1 MSSLSRIDAK
11 KNSAPRRQPK
21 TLAEVLSAELKARD
35 LSTAEV
41 ARQSGVPQS
50 AVWSAVNG
58 ASTSPGWLTVL
69 AILTAIDR
77 DLAWLHRQGIR
88 PTAI

>member
-1 MSSLSRIDAK
+1 MSPPTRTAART
-11 KNSAPRRQPK
+11 NSAPRRQPK
-21 TLAEVLSAELKARD
+21 TLAEVLSAELKARN

-69 AILTAIDR
+69 AILAAIGR

-88 PTAI
+88 PTTI